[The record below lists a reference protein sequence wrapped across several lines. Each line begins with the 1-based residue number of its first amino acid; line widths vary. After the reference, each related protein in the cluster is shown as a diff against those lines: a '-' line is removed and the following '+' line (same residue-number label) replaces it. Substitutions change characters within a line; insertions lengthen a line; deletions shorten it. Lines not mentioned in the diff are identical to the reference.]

1 MKNNEQPG
9 THSGFVGTGSHF
21 TGNLEAP
28 GPFNVNGGFSGE
40 IRSEDVVS
48 VGAEGRFEGN
58 IHARE
63 VVVEQGGRIVGEID
77 ADRVEV
83 QAGGVIAGVAVRAAS
98 LVLDADS
105 NADGAR
111 FDIRRDYSRARPGN
125 GAGSGGSP
133 KTSPASGSPGSPANP
148 GASAGR

>member
-1 MKNNEQPG
+1 MKNNDKPS

-21 TGNLEAP
+21 TGNLAAP

-58 IHARE
+58 IQARE
-63 VVVEQGGRIVGEID
+63 VVVEQGGKVVGEID
-77 ADRVEV
+77 AERVEV

-105 NADGAR
+105 DADGAR
-111 FDIRRDYSRARPGN
+111 FDIRRDHSRTRAGAGAPTGPSSAP
-125 GAGSGGSP
+125 GAGSPAAPTATPGG
-133 KTSPASGSPGSPANP
+133 
-148 GASAGR
+148 

>member
-1 MKNNEQPG
+1 MKNNDKPS

-21 TGNLEAP
+21 TGNLAAP

-58 IHARE
+58 IQARE
-63 VVVEQGGRIVGEID
+63 VVVEQGGKVVGEID
-77 ADRVEV
+77 AERVEV

-105 NADGAR
+105 DADGAR
-111 FDIRRDYSRARPGN
+111 FDIRRDHSRTRSGAGAP
-125 GAGSGGSP
+125 GAGSPAAPTATPGG
-133 KTSPASGSPGSPANP
+133 
-148 GASAGR
+148 

>member
-1 MKNNEQPG
+1 MKNNDKPS

-21 TGNLEAP
+21 TGNLAAP

-58 IHARE
+58 IQARE
-63 VVVEQGGRIVGEID
+63 VVVEQGGKVVGEID
-77 ADRVEV
+77 AERVEV

-105 NADGAR
+105 DADGAR
-111 FDIRRDYSRARPGN
+111 FDIRRDHSRARSGAGAPTGPSSAP
-125 GAGSGGSP
+125 GAGSPAAPTATPGG
-133 KTSPASGSPGSPANP
+133 
-148 GASAGR
+148 

>member
-1 MKNNEQPG
+1 MENNDKPN
-9 THSGFVGTGSHF
+9 THSGFVGAGSHF
-21 TGNLEAP
+21 TGNLAAP

-58 IHARE
+58 IQARE
-63 VVVEQGGRIVGEID
+63 VVVEQGGKVVGEIV
-77 ADRVEV
+77 AERVEV

-105 NADGAR
+105 DADGAR
-111 FDIRRDYSRARPGN
+111 FDIRRDHSRTR
-125 GAGSGGSP
+125 AGSGGAAGP
-133 KTSPASGSPGSPANP
+133 EAASPAKPAASPA
-148 GASAGR
+148 G

>member
-1 MKNNEQPG
+1 MKNNEQG

-21 TGNLEAP
+21 TGNLAAP

-58 IHARE
+58 IQARE
-63 VVVEQGGRIVGEID
+63 VVVEQGGKVVGEID
-77 ADRVEV
+77 AERVEV

-105 NADGAR
+105 DADGAR
-111 FDIRRDYSRARPGN
+111 FDIRRDHSRAGAATKTPAAMPTGPSSAP
-125 GAGSGGSP
+125 GAGSAAAPTASRGG
-133 KTSPASGSPGSPANP
+133 
-148 GASAGR
+148 

>member
-1 MKNNEQPG
+1 MKNNEKTG
-9 THSGFVGTGSHF
+9 THSGFVGAGSRF

-28 GPFNVNGGFSGE
+28 GPFNLNGGFSGE

-58 IHARE
+58 IQARE

-111 FDIRRDYSRARPGN
+111 FDIRRDYSRSRPAG
-125 GAGSGGSP
+125 GAGGAPSGDS
-133 KTSPASGSPGSPANP
+133 TAASGSPADA
-148 GASAGR
+148 GASPGR

>member
-9 THSGFVGTGSHF
+9 AHSGFVGTGSHF

-111 FDIRRDYSRARPGN
+111 FDIRRDYSRSHP
-125 GAGSGGSP
+125 AGGGPSP
-133 KTSPASGSPGSPANP
+133 KPSPASGSHASPSAADASGS
-148 GASAGR
+148 R

>member
-1 MKNNEQPG
+1 MKNNEHSG

-21 TGNLEAP
+21 TGNLAAP

-58 IHARE
+58 IQARE
-63 VVVEQGGRIVGEID
+63 VVVEQGGKVVGEID
-77 ADRVEV
+77 AQRVEV

-105 NADGAR
+105 DADGAR
-111 FDIRRDYSRARPGN
+111 FDISRDHSRA
-125 GAGSGGSP
+125 GATTGPPSGPPKGSSSAPDAGPPPAAPTASRGG
-133 KTSPASGSPGSPANP
+133 
-148 GASAGR
+148 